1 MSYRHQGMEEYHSW
15 AGEAHYL
22 AHAFTHIGFVA
33 MYWALTAGAFS
44 LAEFAMLQTA
54 VGILEEPT
62 AFIAQ
67 SAVTLFI
74 SAIYGYH
81 CRNGLFLSLYP

>member
-1 MSYRHQGMEEYHSW
+1 MAYRHHRVEKYHP
-15 AGEAHYL
+15 GTGKAHHL
-22 AHAFTHIGFVA
+22 AHALTHVGLVA

-44 LAEFAMLQTA
+44 LAELATLQAA
-54 VGILEEPT
+54 VGILDEPT

-74 SAIYGYH
+74 SAIYG
-81 CRNGLFLSLYP
+81 

>member
-1 MSYRHQGMEEYHSW
+1 MSHSHQGMEEYHSW

-33 MYWALTAGAFS
+33 MYGALTAGAFS
-44 LAEFAMLQTA
+44 LAELAMLQA
-54 VGILEEPT
+54 VVGIFQQLAAT
-62 AFIAQ
+62 IAQ

>member
-1 MSYRHQGMEEYHSW
+1 MSHSHQGMEEYHSR

-33 MYWALTAGAFS
+33 MYGALTAGAFS
-44 LAEFAMLQTA
+44 LAELAMLQAA
-54 VGILEEPT
+54 VGILEEPA

>member
-1 MSYRHQGMEEYHSW
+1 MSHSHQGMEEYHSW

-22 AHAFTHIGFVA
+22 AHTLAHVGLVA

-44 LAEFAMLQTA
+44 LAELTMLQAA
-54 VGILEEPT
+54 VDIFQQLAAT
-62 AFIAQ
+62 IAQ

>member
-1 MSYRHQGMEEYHSW
+1 MSYRHQGMEQYHSW

-33 MYWALTAGAFS
+33 MYWALTTGAFS
-44 LAEFAMLQTA
+44 LAELAMLQAA
-54 VGILEEPT
+54 VGILEEPA

-67 SAVTLFI
+67 SAVTLF
-74 SAIYGYH
+74 SPAIYGYH

>member
-1 MSYRHQGMEEYHSW
+1 MSYRHQGMVQYHPG

-22 AHAFTHIGFVA
+22 AHTLAHVGFIAV
-33 MYWALTAGAFS
+33 YGALTAGAFS
-44 LAEFAMLQTA
+44 LAELAMLQAA

-67 SAVTLFI
+67 SAVALFI

>member
-1 MSYRHQGMEEYHSW
+1 MSHSHQGMEEYHSW

-33 MYWALTAGAFS
+33 VYGALTTGAFS
-44 LAEFAMLQTA
+44 LAELAMLQAA

-81 CRNGLFLSLYP
+81 CRNGLLLTLNP